1 MRINTAII
9 GGLNPCKSRF
19 NNYLNH
25 YKDFDGTLEEFLA
38 LDNITYSDKVWVF
51 INIADKSQLLRWS
64 HLCAESVLHIFET
77 KYPNDKRPR
86 QALDAKLKYINE
98 PTEDNLVNLSDR
110 RKAAYAAAAY
120 ATNAA
125 YAAAAYVAYAAYEAA
140 YEAAA
145 AANAAAYAAY
155 EAAYEAAAAANAAY
169 AANAAAY
176 AAAYA
181 AYANAAYAA
190 DANAAYATYA
200 ADAYAANA
208 AADAAAREHQQDLN
222 LLFMI
227 EAVY

>member
-1 MRINTAII
+1 MIKINTDII
-9 GGLNPCKSRF
+9 RGLRPCRSRF
-19 NNYLNH
+19 NNYLSH

-51 INIADKSQLLRWS
+51 VRLADKFQLLRWS
-64 HLCAESVLHIFET
+64 YLCAESVLHIFET

-110 RKAAYAAAAY
+110 RDAAYAAAA
-120 ATNAA
+120 ATA
-125 YAAAAYVAYAAYEAA
+125 
-140 YEAAA
+140 
-145 AANAAAYAAY
+145 AAAYAAY

-169 AANAAAY
+169 NADAAAY